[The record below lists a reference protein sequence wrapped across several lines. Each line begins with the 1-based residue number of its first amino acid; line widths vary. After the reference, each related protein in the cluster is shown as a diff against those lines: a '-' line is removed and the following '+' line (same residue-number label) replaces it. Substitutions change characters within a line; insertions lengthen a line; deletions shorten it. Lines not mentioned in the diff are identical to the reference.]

1 MNMKR
6 ERGVNSFLIILQKKD
21 PKIESNRENT
31 KKNFKLLYAT
41 NGKREKHI
49 RREMLSKL
57 LHSGKELAFVGR
69 SHRSGT
75 PTDKQSLYTTCPGR
89 RNCLVFLICVHVY

>member
-1 MNMKR
+1 MKR
-6 ERGVNSFLIILQKKD
+6 ERGVNSFLIILQKEILKLKAIR
-21 PKIESNRENT
+21 KIQRS
-31 KKNFKLLYAT
+31 FKLLYVT

-57 LHSGKELAFVGR
+57 LHSGKELVFVGR

-75 PTDKQSLYTTCPGR
+75 PTDKQLLSTTCPGR